1 MRLRGKL
8 LAAAVPSVI
17 VMTGLA
23 QAPATAAT
31 NHFTTLYETPRHI
44 KAQACQYPYKNAQ
57 GYYIRSV
64 RWRADARSASLGGSI
79 QFHNSGG
86 RGAYTSGW
94 VGFRKGSV
102 SKVTST
108 GFLQNE
114 AATMYLRI
122 KTSKGTSKW
131 SKGRAITSLPH
142 C

>member
-1 MRLRGKL
+1 MH
-8 LAAAVPSVI
+8 
-17 VMTGLA
+17 
-23 QAPATAAT
+23 APPASA
-31 NHFTTLYETPRHI
+31 
-44 KAQACQYPYKNAQ
+44 
-57 GYYIRSV
+57 
-64 RWRADARSASLGGSI
+64 ARSSSTTPE
-79 QFHNSGG
+79 G

-94 VGFRKGSV
+94 VGFKKGSV

-122 KTSKGTSKW
+122 KTSNGTSKW